1 MISFN
6 NKISVITR
14 LAADPEEYFLS
25 DIVPY
30 SKLVVG
36 ALDNQA
42 DLTLSVGD
50 IVESSAFFLL
60 SFKTHETTLLKEYFG
75 TEDEK
80 IKIQYLEE
88 DSRAYNI
95 QSLNIRY
102 SVAEKERLE
111 MLYGMVEPELQIT
124 LDPESS
130 QPIVQKSKNF
140 PPLSYDIL
148 SSIGPV
154 FEENITVSS
163 DAETNIITLSGPE
176 ETISDVGGLSGGG
189 RDREITSTSIS
200 STIASEAGLGVG
212 VTTTTVRTSGY

>member
-6 NKISVITR
+6 NNISVITR

-25 DIVPY
+25 DIIRY

-42 DLTLSVGD
+42 DMTLSVGD

-60 SFKTHETTLLKEYFG
+60 SFKTHETTSLKEYFG
-75 TEDEK
+75 TEDEA
-80 IKIQYLEE
+80 IRISYIEE
-88 DSRAYNI
+88 DDPLRDE
-95 QSLNIRY
+95 QPLNIIY

-124 LDPESS
+124 LDPESI

-148 SSIGPV
+148 SSIGPI

-163 DAETNIITLSGPE
+163 DAETNIITLSAPE
-176 ETISDVGGLSGGG
+176 ETISDVGGLSGAG
-189 RDREITSTSIS
+189 RDRDITNTDQTVTTSFGVS
-200 STIASEAGLGVG
+200 ST
-212 VTTTTVRTSGY
+212 VTTSGY

>member
-6 NKISVITR
+6 NNISVITR

-25 DIVPY
+25 DIIRY

-42 DLTLSVGD
+42 DMTLSVGD

-60 SFKTHETTLLKEYFG
+60 SFKTHETTSLKEYFG
-75 TEDEK
+75 TEDEA
-80 IKIQYLEE
+80 IRISYIEE
-88 DSRAYNI
+88 DDPFRDE
-95 QSLNIRY
+95 QPLNIIN

-124 LDPESS
+124 LDPESI

-148 SSIGPV
+148 SSIGPI

-163 DAETNIITLSGPE
+163 DAETNIITLSAPE
-176 ETISDVGGLSGGG
+176 ETISDVGGLSGAG
-189 RDREITSTSIS
+189 RDRDITNTDQTVTTSFGVS
-200 STIASEAGLGVG
+200 ST
-212 VTTTTVRTSGY
+212 VTTSGY

>member
-6 NKISVITR
+6 NNISAITK
-14 LAADPEEYFLS
+14 LAEDPEEYFLS

-30 SKLVVG
+30 SKLVAG
-36 ALDNQA
+36 PMAGGN
-42 DLTLSVGD
+42 DLTLTVGD
-50 IVESSAFFLL
+50 IIESSALFLL
-60 SFKTHETTLLKEYFG
+60 LFKTHETTSLKEYFG

-80 IKIQYLEE
+80 IRIQYIEE
-88 DSRAYNI
+88 DNPIYDI
-95 QSLNIRY
+95 QPLNIIY

-176 ETISDVGGLSGGG
+176 ETISDVGGLSGAG
-189 RDREITSTSIS
+189 RDREITSTGIS
-200 STIASEAGLGVG
+200 STIATEAGLGVG
-212 VTTTTVRTSGY
+212 VTSTTVRTSGY